1 MTGQFAPFADAGFAI
16 DQELGTDAVAREAL
30 LDRVMGEG
38 RKRKSS
44 ERLRRGRLPSAGLA
58 FVARSGSGS
67 VIGSVR
73 LWDVACSD
81 TTLLLL
87 GPLAVETSVAGQ
99 GIGAALMRH
108 AMAQA
113 AELGHGAIILV
124 GDAPYYARFGFSA
137 EKTGG
142 VMMPGPVERDRLLGC
157 ELRDSYL
164 DDAGGLLVARG
175 RRVEPRK
182 SPGDAVSQPSSADF
196 VRVA

>member
-1 MTGQFAPFADAGFAI
+1 MTGQLAPLADTGFVI
-16 DQELGTDAVAREAL
+16 DQELGTDVLAREAL
-30 LDRVMGEG
+30 LDRIMGEG
-38 RKRKSS
+38 RRRKSS
-44 ERLRRGRLPSAGLA
+44 EKLRRGRLPSAGLA

-67 VIGSVR
+67 VIGCVR
-73 LWDVACSD
+73 LWDVACGD
-81 TTLLLL
+81 KPLLLL

-108 AMAQA
+108 AMGQA

-157 ELRDSYL
+157 ELKDGYL
-164 DDAGGLLVARG
+164 DDTGGLLVARG
-175 RRVEPRK
+175 QRAERRQ
-182 SPGDAVSQPSSADF
+182 SPGDTVSLPSAAEF